1 MADED
6 EQTKETQ
13 QTEEVIAP
21 EASADEAQVKQQ
33 ALSWLKHTVADIA
46 KHNHIHS
53 VDEVLRGGN
62 LADAWYLIKEV
73 HLRDAVKQIIIAKW
87 KLEGWWDEPPG
98 KSSVKAKSVYET
110 KPKG

>member
-6 EQTKETQ
+6 EQTKENK
-13 QTEEVIAP
+13 QTEEIVAS
-21 EASADEAQVKQQ
+21 EAAAHEAKVKQQ
-33 ALSWLKHTVADIA
+33 ALNWLKHTVSDIA

-53 VDEVLRGGN
+53 VNEVLRSGG
-62 LADAWYLIKEV
+62 LADAWNVIKED

-87 KLEGWWDEPPG
+87 KLEGWWEEPPG
-98 KSSVKAKSVYET
+98 KSAVKAKNVYET